1 MPSSTP
7 PKRVTRPRS
16 TKPTAVPAAPT
27 ASAAMQPVALQPA
40 VLQPAVLQPA
50 VFTEDTIA
58 QRAYHL
64 WLAEG
69 RPDGRALEHWMQAQ
83 SELG

>member
-7 PKRVTRPRS
+7 PKRVTRPRA

-27 ASAAMQPVALQPA
+27 ASAAMQPAALQPA
-40 VLQPAVLQPA
+40 ALQPA

-58 QRAYHL
+58 LRAYHL

-69 RPDGRALEHWMQAQ
+69 RPDGRAVEHWMRAQ
-83 SELG
+83 SELA

>member
-1 MPSSTP
+1 M
-7 PKRVTRPRS
+7 
-16 TKPTAVPAAPT
+16 
-27 ASAAMQPVALQPA
+27 
-40 VLQPAVLQPA
+40 
-50 VFTEDTIA
+50 IA

-83 SELG
+83 HELQG

>member
-27 ASAAMQPVALQPA
+27 ASAALQPA
-40 VLQPAVLQPA
+40 ALNQDSVAL
-50 VFTEDTIA
+50 
-58 QRAYHL
+58 RAYHL

-69 RPDGRALEHWMQAQ
+69 RPDGRALEHWTRAQ
-83 SELG
+83 SELA